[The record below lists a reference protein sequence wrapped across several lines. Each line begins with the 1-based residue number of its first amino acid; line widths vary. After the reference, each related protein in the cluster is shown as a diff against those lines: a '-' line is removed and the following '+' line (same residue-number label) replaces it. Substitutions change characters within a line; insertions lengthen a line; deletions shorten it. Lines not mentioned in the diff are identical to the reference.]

1 MIVAVRQYF
10 ETLIESAGNGWNLF
24 WYRPTDGT
32 QLVWLRQIVG
42 VFAFLW
48 LFSFSF
54 ELTEMF
60 GENGWVSPQV
70 IHQATTDGDLAKS
83 APGFSHM
90 FWVTSATGL
99 WICHST
105 GLVILG
111 ALVIGYRPRVTTPLS
126 LLVVLSY
133 IHRAPVIV
141 STFETVL
148 SMLLLYLCL
157 APDRRLS
164 LASLRSFR
172 ELQPSKCNSSWLSN
186 VCGRLIQ
193 VHMCALYLVIAT
205 SKLGTPD
212 WWSGLAPATLLLD
225 EHRRLINLETWTNNG
240 YLMDALAHAWVAF
253 ELSFPVLV
261 WNRTLRPLFL
271 GIATVV
277 WVFTAM
283 VTGQV
288 GYCLLMAVANL
299 AFCEA
304 RE

>member
-24 WYRPTDGT
+24 WYRPTDGNSACLASADRRRFRVSVAVLV
-32 QLVWLRQIVG
+32 QLRTHGDVRREWLG
-42 VFAFLW
+42 VSA
-48 LFSFSF
+48 SDS
-54 ELTEMF
+54 
-60 GENGWVSPQV
+60 SSD
-70 IHQATTDGDLAKS
+70 HRRDLAKS

-99 WICHST
+99 WICHSI

-111 ALVIGYRPRVTTPLS
+111 ALAIGYRPRATTPLS

-133 IHRAPVIV
+133 IHRAPVMV

-172 ELQPSKCNSSWLSN
+172 ELQPSKCNESWLSN

-193 VHMCALYLVIAT
+193 VHICALYLVIAT

-225 EHRRLINLETWTNNG
+225 EHRRLINLESWTNND

-261 WNRTLRPLFL
+261 WNRTLRPVVSRNRS
-271 GIATVV
+271 VV
-277 WVFTAM
+277 WVFTAL